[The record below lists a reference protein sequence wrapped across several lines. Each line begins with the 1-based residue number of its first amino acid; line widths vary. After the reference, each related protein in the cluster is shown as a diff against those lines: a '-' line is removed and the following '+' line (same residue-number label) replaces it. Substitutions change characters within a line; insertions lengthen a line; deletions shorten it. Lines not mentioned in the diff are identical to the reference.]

1 VILVVF
7 DIDGTVVDSQH
18 MIVAAQAEAFA
29 AVGLPAPGRERALS
43 VVGLSL
49 AQAFTALVG
58 PDGPVAD
65 LAEAYKGAFSR
76 LRAEAAIREP
86 LFPGAADLIARLH
99 AGPGAVLGIA
109 TGKSRRGVDHLI
121 ATHGWDGWFATI
133 QTADDAPSKPHPAML
148 EQAMAE
154 TGSSPA
160 DTVMIG
166 DSTYDMA
173 MARAAGVTALGV
185 AWGYHTPE
193 ALLAAGADRMVASYA
208 ELERVL
214 VERGAA

>member
-1 VILVVF
+1 MILVVF

-58 PDGPVAD
+58 PDGPVAE

-86 LFPGAADLIARLH
+86 LFPGAADLIARLR
-99 AGPGAVLGIA
+99 ASPAAVLGIA
-109 TGKSRRGVDHLI
+109 TGKSRRGVDHLV
-121 ATHGWDGWFATI
+121 ATHGWDGWVRDDPDRGRRALEAASGDAGTGDGRDRVAPRRHRHDRRFDLRHGDGPRGRRHRPRGGLGLPHARG
-133 QTADDAPSKPHPAML
+133 ADR
-148 EQAMAE
+148 
-154 TGSSPA
+154 G
-160 DTVMIG
+160 
-166 DSTYDMA
+166 
-173 MARAAGVTALGV
+173 R
-185 AWGYHTPE
+185 
-193 ALLAAGADRMVASYA
+193 ADRMVASYA

-214 VERGAA
+214 VERGI